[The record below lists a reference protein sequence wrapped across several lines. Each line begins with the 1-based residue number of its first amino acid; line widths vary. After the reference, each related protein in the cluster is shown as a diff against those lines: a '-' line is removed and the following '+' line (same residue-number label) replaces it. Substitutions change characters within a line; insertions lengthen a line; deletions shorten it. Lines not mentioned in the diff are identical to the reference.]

1 MKRMSSMPLV
11 RVFKALAALGVASLT
26 VACGSD
32 DGESPDQGSG
42 EGGSCVTADGCWEVS
57 VPADYDVATECGWV
71 EGTWSAQS
79 CDPSPYARKCTQVT
93 QVSINDGPEM
103 DVTYVYFWPMDST
116 FGCLGTEEE
125 L

>member
-11 RVFKALAALGVASLT
+11 KVFRALTALGIASLV

-32 DGESPDQGSG
+32 DAASAGEGSK
-42 EGGSCVTADGCWEVS
+42 GGSCVSSDGCWEVS
-57 VPADYDVATECGWV
+57 VPTDYDVATECGWV
-71 EGTWSAQS
+71 QGTWSAQS

-93 QVSINDGPEM
+93 QVSFNDGPEM

-116 FGCLGTEEE
+116 FSCLGTEEA